1 METGKWPWF
10 PNSKD
15 CEMITNFFFF
25 LPHELKQHVSGA
37 VMWAQEPVILFGG
50 VDCEVTKIF
59 IFLSPLS
66 PLTLQLALV
75 MKLLV
80 I

>member
-1 METGKWPWF
+1 MEPGKGSWF
-10 PNSKD
+10 LNSKD
-15 CEMITNFFFF
+15 CEMITNFF
-25 LPHELKQHVSGA
+25 LPRELKQHVSGA
-37 VMWAQEPVILFGG
+37 IVWAQEPVILFGG

-66 PLTLQLALV
+66 PLTLQLTLV